1 MIPIFGD
8 YSAET
13 CSAWLASAG
22 LPAKAVRDI
31 LECFETPVGAIT
43 AFLGDSDRFR
53 KMIPERYRQILYRN
67 AQPKV
72 LDKTQRTMQAYRIGA
87 FSCMEDIFPEKL
99 HNIQDPPAILFY
111 RGNTSC
117 LENRMIAVV
126 GSRNA
131 SYQGLRAAK
140 AITKELSRAGVTI
153 ISGLAIGIDQ
163 ASHEGCITGGS
174 QTVAVLGCGLDIIYP
189 QSNSKLSHEIL
200 QQGGLLLSEYAPGE
214 KPLGY
219 HFPVRNRIISGLSDA
234 VILME
239 AKVRSGSMTTVR
251 HALDQ
256 GKDVFVYPG
265 EAGSV
270 YFEGN
275 HILLREGARFFT
287 NATDILQDMN
297 WLDNHTNVGQNID
310 CSGHGNA
317 DFSEDEKRILLVLKP
332 GKLTL
337 DQIAEKTGMDVSGL
351 LGTLTMLQVKGSV
364 VALPGKNYQ
373 LKN

>member
-13 CSAWLASAG
+13 CCAWLASAC
-22 LPAKAVRDI
+22 LPAKAVRNI
-31 LECFETPVGAIT
+31 LQCFETPVETIS

-53 KMIPERYRQILYRN
+53 KMIPERYRQILYCN

-72 LDKTQRTMQAYRIGA
+72 LEKMQRTIQVYQIGA
-87 FSCMEDIFPEKL
+87 FSCMEDIYPEKL
-99 HNIQDPPAILFY
+99 HNIPDPPAILFY

-117 LENRMIAVV
+117 LESRLIAVV

-131 SYQGLRAAK
+131 SYHGLRAAK
-140 AITKELSRAGVTI
+140 AITKELSRAGITI
-153 ISGLAIGIDQ
+153 VSGLATGIDQ
-163 ASHEGCITGGS
+163 ASHEGCISGGNP
-174 QTVAVLGCGLDIIYP
+174 TVAVLGCGLDIIYP
-189 QSNSKLSHEIL
+189 LSNTNLSREIL

-214 KPLGY
+214 RPLGY
-219 HFPVRNRIISGLSDA
+219 HFPIRNRIISGLSDA

-239 AKVRSGSMTTVR
+239 AKIRSGSMTTVR

-265 EAGSV
+265 EAGSA

-287 NATDILQDMN
+287 NATDILQDMD
-297 WLDNHTNVGQNID
+297 WLDNHTNVGQNIG

-317 DFSEDEKRILLVLKP
+317 DLSEDEKRILLVLKP

-337 DQIAEKTGMDVSGL
+337 DQIAVKAGMDVSGL

-364 VALPGKNYQ
+364 EALPGKNYQ